1 MRRKYF
7 SQPFNDGSQPR
18 RVGLYTKIG
27 VTDGGFGNGVHRG
40 ILARRVR
47 RPDSAMVRP
56 RSITVLRAGGSGG
69 GLRAPRLQ
77 RPAHPRSQCDKL
89 GVQFACAGT
98 PPPVTPFASTNAA
111 RATGYLLLFSGMA
124 LVGTYTALSKP
135 LSEAMPVFLLAWLRF
150 AIAAVVMIPWLR
162 PTEGEA
168 PLTPRLWQVLFVQ
181 SLFGNFLF
189 SILMLTGV
197 SLTSA
202 AAAGIVMAA
211 LPPLVALLSWAVLRE
226 HAGRRVWAATGLA
239 AGAIA
244 LLSSNGTVPPGGG
257 HLLGNVLILGAA
269 VCEAIYVVLGKRLTG
284 SLSPRRI
291 SALINLVG
299 LALMTP
305 LGLWQA
311 SRFDFAQISGSLW
324 ALLVFYSLSASM
336 ISTWLWLSGMKQV
349 PASHSGVFTV
359 ALPIAATLVAVAVL
373 GEAVGVL
380 HLVALGCAVAGI
392 ALVAWPDASDKGQ
405 PGGEPH

>member
-1 MRRKYF
+1 M
-7 SQPFNDGSQPR
+7 
-18 RVGLYTKIG
+18 
-27 VTDGGFGNGVHRG
+27 
-40 ILARRVR
+40 
-47 RPDSAMVRP
+47 
-56 RSITVLRAGGSGG
+56 
-69 GLRAPRLQ
+69 
-77 RPAHPRSQCDKL
+77 
-89 GVQFACAGT
+89 T
-98 PPPVTPFASTNAA
+98 PPTPSKAP

-135 LSEAMPVFLLAWLRF
+135 LSEALPVFLLAWLRF

-162 PTEGEA
+162 AHEHDV
-168 PLTPRLWQVLFVQ
+168 PLTPPLWRILFVQ

-189 SILMLTGV
+189 SILILTGV
-197 SLTSA
+197 ALTSA

-226 HAGRRVWAATGLA
+226 RAGWRVWAATGLA

-244 LLSSNGTVPPGGG
+244 LLSSQASTSTGAG
-257 HLLGNVLILGAA
+257 HWLGNLLILGAA
-269 VCEAIYVVLGKRLTG
+269 ACEAIYVVLGKRLTG

-311 SRFDFAQISGSLW
+311 TRFDFAQLSGPLW

-336 ISTWLWLSGMKQV
+336 VSTWLWLSGLKQV

-359 ALPIAATLVAVAVL
+359 ALPLAATAVAVALL
-373 GEAVGVL
+373 GETIGAL

-392 ALVAWPDASDKGQ
+392 ALVAWPIAREGGSRD
-405 PGGEPH
+405 PGRR

>member
-1 MRRKYF
+1 
-7 SQPFNDGSQPR
+7 
-18 RVGLYTKIG
+18 
-27 VTDGGFGNGVHRG
+27 VT
-40 ILARRVR
+40 
-47 RPDSAMVRP
+47 PSAL
-56 RSITVLRAGGSGG
+56 SK
-69 GLRAPRLQ
+69 APR
-77 RPAHPRSQCDKL
+77 
-89 GVQFACAGT
+89 T
-98 PPPVTPFASTNAA
+98 
-111 RATGYLLLFSGMA
+111 TGYLLLFSGMA

-135 LSEAMPVFLLAWLRF
+135 LSEALPVFLLAWLRF

-162 PTEGEA
+162 AHEHDV
-168 PLTPRLWQVLFVQ
+168 PLTLPLWRILFVQ

-189 SILMLTGV
+189 SILILTGV
-197 SLTSA
+197 ALTSA

-226 HAGRRVWAATGLA
+226 RAGWRVWVATGLA

-244 LLSSNGTVPPGGG
+244 LLSSQASASAGAGAGAG
-257 HLLGNVLILGAA
+257 HLLGNFLILGAA
-269 VCEAIYVVLGKRLTG
+269 GCEAIYVVLGKRLTG

-311 SRFDFAQISGSLW
+311 TRFDFAQLSGPLW

-336 ISTWLWLSGMKQV
+336 VSTWLWLSGLKQV

-359 ALPIAATLVAVAVL
+359 ALPLAATAVAVALL
-373 GEAVGVL
+373 GETIGAL

-392 ALVAWPDASDKGQ
+392 ALVAWPDTRERG
-405 PGGEPH
+405 

>member
-1 MRRKYF
+1 M
-7 SQPFNDGSQPR
+7 
-18 RVGLYTKIG
+18 
-27 VTDGGFGNGVHRG
+27 
-40 ILARRVR
+40 
-47 RPDSAMVRP
+47 
-56 RSITVLRAGGSGG
+56 
-69 GLRAPRLQ
+69 
-77 RPAHPRSQCDKL
+77 
-89 GVQFACAGT
+89 
-98 PPPVTPFASTNAA
+98 TPFDSTHAA

-135 LSEAMPVFLLAWLRF
+135 LSEAIPVFLLAWLRF

-162 PTEGEA
+162 PTDAEA
-168 PLTPRLWQVLFVQ
+168 PLNPGLWRVLFVQ

-197 SLTSA
+197 ALTSA

-211 LPPLVALLSWAVLRE
+211 LPPLVALLSWAILRE
-226 HAGRRVWAATGLA
+226 HAGWRVWGATGLA

-244 LLSSNGTVPPGGG
+244 LLSSHGAASASAG

-269 VCEAIYVVLGKRLTG
+269 ACEAVYVVLGKRLTA

-305 LGLWQA
+305 LGWWQA
-311 SRFDFAQISGSLW
+311 TGFNFAQISGELW
-324 ALLVFYSLSASM
+324 ALLIFYSLSASM
-336 ISTWLWLSGMKQV
+336 ISTWLWLSGLQQV

-359 ALPIAATLVAVAVL
+359 ALPIAATAVAAAAL
-373 GEAVGVL
+373 GEVIGAL

-392 ALVAWPDASDKGQ
+392 AMVAWPGTRGTGR
-405 PGGEPH
+405 PGSEPR